1 MGIQDFPAALQ
12 PIIQQGFLERAFRD
26 ALVARL
32 GFRSIADREPIATN
46 IGETVTKTRAG
57 LLPVVTTPLNPANN
71 TNFDNGLGS
80 PVQWGVEQYTLT
92 MNQYGI
98 PMDLNTVTQAVGI
111 AGRFVRNA
119 FSLGEN
125 AMRTLDTLA
134 RDALYA
140 SYLGGNTRVRTT
152 LGAPA
157 TTVAVD
163 DIRGFQYTWT
173 AAGVPIAV
181 SASNTISVLVDDTV
195 YTCTAATA
203 DGSNVSTAPGGI
215 SGTLTFSGNVTVA
228 NGTAAKPVKSS
239 TAPLV
244 LRPVVSGVMR
254 ATTKDLVAGDR
265 LKMLDQVSKATA
277 IMRDNGVPTVAGRY
291 NCYLSNQQLQGLFY
305 DDDFKLLYR
314 GAYGSQEYKEG
325 DVVEIMNVRF
335 LPNNMAPQ
343 QTLDGKQIHRAI
355 VCGQGALVEG
365 EFAGAGAQET
375 PADLHLEVVV
385 DGIRLITREPVDR
398 LKQIISQAWNWIGGY
413 TVPTD
418 ITTNPN
424 SIPTATSSA
433 YKRAIVLESL

>member
-1 MGIQDFPAALQ
+1 MGIQDFPAVLQ
-12 PIIQQGFLERAFRD
+12 PIIQQGYLERAFRD

-80 PVQWGVEQYTLT
+80 PVQWCVEQFTLT

-98 PMDLNTVTQAVGI
+98 PMDLNTVTQNVGI

-152 LGAPA
+152 LGAPG

-163 DIRGFQYTWT
+163 DIRGFTHTWT
-173 AAGVPIAV
+173 SAGTPVAV
-181 SASNTISVLVDDTV
+181 SAQNTIAVLVDDTV
-195 YTCTAATA
+195 YTCIGATA

-215 SGTLTFSGNVTVA
+215 SGTLTFSGNVTVDD
-228 NGTAAKPVKSS
+228 GTSGKPVIAS

-244 LRPVVSGVMR
+244 LRPVASGVMR
-254 ATTKDLVAGDR
+254 ATTAALVAGDR
-265 LKMLDQVSKATA
+265 LKMLDQCSKATA
-277 IMRDNGVPTVAGRY
+277 IMRDNGVPTINGRY
-291 NCYLSNQQLQGLFY
+291 NCYLSNLQLQGLFY

-314 GAYGSQEYKEG
+314 GAYGSTEYKEG
-325 DVVEIMNVRF
+325 DVVEIMNLRF

-343 QTLDGKQIHRAI
+343 QTLAGQKVHRAI
-355 VCGQGALVEG
+355 VCGQGALIEG

-375 PADLHLEVVV
+375 PADLHLEVVI

-424 SIPTATSSA
+424 SIPTATNSA